1 MWVCVGLCVYVCECC
16 VYVRT
21 FECVC
26 IRVCICA
33 LLCVQYLAFVDF
45 LKHNSPDAG

>member
-21 FECVC
+21 FDVFVFVFVFARYFVYN
-26 IRVCICA
+26 IS
-33 LLCVQYLAFVDF
+33 LLWTF
-45 LKHNSPDAG
+45 